1 MPFVPVV
8 SFWSTRNSIP
18 LAELRAA
25 VANGGAFV
33 PAADAGLIAQALG
46 VSLDASVLEQTADQV
61 LVSVR
66 NGGIGILR
74 ATDVDQSVRAL
85 AIDGVSLFG
94 NERIGDIGEWPI
106 TATVESTEAWN
117 QQSLWTMVATG
128 DMMLDR
134 IVITNVN
141 EAGGD
146 RDYLFNGG
154 TARVARVR
162 CCSFYNYPYPVI
174 ERTGNAGLVRD
185 LLKGA
190 DLTIGNLESAVLH
203 DAPHHDEPSGFQ
215 FTADAEWMPILAA
228 NGFDLLSV
236 ANNHSNDAGARG
248 LATAVETIRAA
259 GMAAAGA
266 GFGDDVF
273 SPELLEVN
281 GMTAAVIACS
291 GVRGRNA
298 VQASPDR
305 VLAMSCNDGSVAREI
320 SEVRAKAQVVIVF
333 PHWGVEYTAR
343 PRPYQRELAAE
354 WVAAGADL
362 VIGHHSHFPGAME
375 DIDGRLVMYSLGNFI
390 FDQDFRQATMMGLV
404 PEMTFAGSEL
414 VQVSLHTT
422 LILDGQPNL
431 ADPAGDGQFAYDLV
445 RQGSQGL
452 LPY

>member
-8 SFWSTRNSIP
+8 SFWSTRESIS
-18 LAELRAA
+18 LAELRTGL
-25 VANGGAFV
+25 ANG
-33 PAADAGLIAQALG
+33 
-46 VSLDASVLEQTADQV
+46 QV
-61 LVSVR
+61 LVADDDLAPLGVAPSASRLSMSVDDVR
-66 NGGIGILR
+66 SAVREEGRLGVLR

-85 AIDGVSLFG
+85 ALDGVSLFG
-94 NERIGDIGEWPI
+94 NARISDIGEWPLR
-106 TATVESTEAWN
+106 ATVETSEPWQQEST
-117 QQSLWTMVATG
+117 WTLVATG

-146 RDYLFNGG
+146 KEYLFNGG

-162 CCSFYNYPYPVI
+162 CCSFFNYPYPVI
-174 ERTGNAGLVRD
+174 ERTGNAGLVRE
-185 LLKGA
+185 LLTHA

-203 DAPHHDEPSGFQ
+203 DAPHHADPRGFS
-215 FTADAEWMPILAA
+215 FTADAEWMPVLAA

-236 ANNHSNDAGARG
+236 ANNHSNDAGTRG
-248 LATAVETIRAA
+248 LATAIETIRAA

-266 GFGDDVF
+266 GLGDDVF
-273 SPELLEVN
+273 SAELLEAHGARV
-281 GMTAAVIACS
+281 AVIACS
-291 GVRGRNA
+291 GIRGRNA

-305 VLAMSCNDGSVAREI
+305 ALAMSCNDGSVAREI
-320 SEVRAKAQVVIVF
+320 GNVREQADVVIVY

-343 PRPYQRELAAE
+343 PRLYQRELAAE
-354 WVAAGADL
+354 WIAAGADL

-375 DIDGRLVMYSLGNFI
+375 DVDGKLVMYSLGNFI

-414 VQVSLHTT
+414 VQVDLHTT
-422 LILDGQPNL
+422 LIINSQPNL

-445 RQGSQGL
+445 RTGSEGL